1 MGLSSAFD
9 DYDFGRKARAG
20 RVSTSPGRSRS
31 RLVIAL
37 AVVAVVFLAA
47 FAAGWAA
54 RHHTA
59 SAAQLPPVQA
69 STAAPASVVSVVP
82 VSVPGTLGTVPKP
95 VVHRHRA
102 AAKHPAVSQPP
113 ATNNTFVPT
122 PPVSSNP
129 PANVG
134 TPPTQAP
141 PTQAP
146 PTQAPPTQAPPSN
159 PPPSTGNGGG
169 GGGTGT
175 GGGGG

>member
-1 MGLSSAFD
+1 MGLSSTFD
-9 DYDFGRKARAG
+9 DYNFGRKARAG
-20 RVSTSPGRSRS
+20 RISTSPGRS

-37 AVVAVVFLAA
+37 AIVAVAFLAA
-47 FAAGWAA
+47 FAAGWTA

-95 VVHRHRA
+95 VVHRRRVA
-102 AAKHPAVSQPP
+102 ARHPAVAQPP
-113 ATNNTFVPT
+113 ATRNNFVPT

-146 PTQAPPTQAPPSN
+146 PTQAPPTQAPPNN
-159 PPPSTGNGGG
+159 PPPSTGGG